1 MTGALVDTN
10 ILVYAYEPAGA
21 DPKTAKAKSTISG
34 LVLAG
39 DGYVSVQNLAEL
51 SSVCLTKLRPP
62 LPPTTVKEMVS
73 DIRTAMSVLQP
84 TASTVEVALVGV
96 DKHRLSFWDAMLW
109 AIAMENSLGE
119 ILSEDFQDGR
129 VLEGVR
135 FTNPLK

>member
-1 MTGALVDTN
+1 MSGAIVDTN
-10 ILVYAYEPAGA
+10 VLVYAYLPAGA
-21 DPKTAKAKSTISG
+21 DPRTAKAKTTISA

-62 LPPTTVKEMVS
+62 LPPTTIKEMVS
-73 DIRTAMSVLQP
+73 DLRRALSVLQP
-84 TASTVEVALVGV
+84 TASTVESALVGV

-109 AIAMENSLGE
+109 AIAKENSLGE
-119 ILSEDFQDGR
+119 ILSEDFQDGQ
-129 VLEGVR
+129 LIEGVR